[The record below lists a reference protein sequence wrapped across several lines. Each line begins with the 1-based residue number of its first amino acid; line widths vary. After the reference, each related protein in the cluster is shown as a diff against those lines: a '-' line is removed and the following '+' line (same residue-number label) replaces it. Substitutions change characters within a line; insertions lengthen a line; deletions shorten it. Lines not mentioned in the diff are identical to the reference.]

1 MIPLARL
8 RLRLTI
14 LYLGVFTLILGLL
27 GGGLFLTV
35 RRQMSR
41 QLDVSL
47 KAATAALERAA
58 QIREAEQ
65 ANARGAV
72 VDAVDEL
79 HVPGRTLYLFDD
91 AGQPIKPAAAP
102 PWIQD
107 AARAAARDS
116 RADREWESPDE
127 RTLRLHAERFK
138 GNSGSGYVAVAVAD
152 RVELEDQYSSL
163 IETFAAAALVAL
175 LLVAGGGY
183 LLVRKSTAPVERS
196 MDQMRRFMADAAHEL
211 RTPITL
217 LRTRTEVALSQ
228 DREAARDATT
238 LRAIDREAAQLGK
251 IVGDLLTLARADAG
265 ERTIAHAPVYL
276 DDVAAEAVEA
286 VRTLA
291 EQKRVAVAVGRFE
304 EARVTGDAALVR
316 QLLVIVLDNA
326 VKFTPGGGQVTLD
339 VATEDGRATV
349 VIGDTGIGIPVEQ
362 LPRVF
367 ERFYRGD
374 PARREADGSGLGLA
388 IARWIADA
396 HGARIDL
403 ASPPGGGTR
412 VTIVFPNLTP

>member
-8 RLRLTI
+8 RLRLTL

-102 PWIQD
+102 AWIQD
-107 AARAAARDS
+107 AARTAARDG

-138 GNSGSGYVAVAVAD
+138 GNSGTGYVAVVVAD
-152 RVELEDQYSSL
+152 RVELEDQYASL

-291 EQKRVAVAVGRFE
+291 EQKRVAIAVGRFE
-304 EARVTGDAALVR
+304 EAKLTGDAALVR

-326 VKFTPGGGQVTLD
+326 VKFTPGGGKVTLD
-339 VATEDGRATV
+339 VAAEDGKATV
-349 VIGDTGIGIPVEQ
+349 GIADTGIGIPAEQ
-362 LPRVF
+362 VPRVF

-374 PARREADGSGLGLA
+374 PARREADGAGLGLA

-403 ASPPGGGTR
+403 ASPPDGGTR
-412 VTIVFPNLTP
+412 VTIIFPLAA